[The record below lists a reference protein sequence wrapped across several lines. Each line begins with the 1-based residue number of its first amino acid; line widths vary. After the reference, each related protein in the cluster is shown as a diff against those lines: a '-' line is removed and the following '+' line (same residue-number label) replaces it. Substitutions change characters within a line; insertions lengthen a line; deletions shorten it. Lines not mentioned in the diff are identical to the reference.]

1 MIIIIFFL
9 LIFTT
14 NIHTGVIQIFN
25 SSSNKNSIQEKIYLN
40 YIFFIDINNTET
52 NQSLVI
58 YNNNNNNQTM
68 INGNQSL
75 INSVDQNQFAETV
88 VDLLLDLLE
97 KANLSRTVSVI
108 HNDTELTELVERNVD
123 DDIKTNTIQLPLP

>member
-1 MIIIIFFL
+1 VLFKSSIHQVIKFYSRKNIFKL
-9 LIFTT
+9 
-14 NIHTGVIQIFN
+14 
-25 SSSNKNSIQEKIYLN
+25 
-40 YIFFIDINNTET
+40 YIFIDIHNTET

-75 INSVDQNQFAETV
+75 INPVDQNQFAETV